1 MKMHYSS
8 WFVLFSTIAMPLTTT
23 LECTAARGIFA
34 KYPNQYFI
42 ETGSYLGDGIQMAVE
57 AGFPQI
63 YSIELSTYFYQ
74 HCLDRFTLQPQVHI
88 LQGDSSKMLINLLD
102 QIDAPATF
110 WLDGHYSWGNTAMGD
125 TNTPILT
132 ELRAIGEHHIKTH
145 TLLIDDIRQCGT
157 MEFDFI
163 ELQTIIDEILKIN
176 PRYKISFEDG
186 YVTNDVLVAK
196 VEET

>member
-1 MKMHYSS
+1 
-8 WFVLFSTIAMPLTTT
+8 
-23 LECTAARGIFA
+23 
-34 KYPNQYFI
+34 
-42 ETGSYLGDGIQMAVE
+42 
-57 AGFPQI
+57 
-63 YSIELSTYFYQ
+63 
-74 HCLDRFTLQPQVHI
+74 
-88 LQGDSSKMLINLLD
+88 
-102 QIDAPATF
+102 
-110 WLDGHYSWGNTAMGD
+110 MGD